1 MMNKAIRYAQPSDL
15 ERYQQKQEM
24 TAEINRIR
32 AENRYELYKP
42 YYELELDKQRKLERE
57 QQHNY
62 QQAQTRDNDGLSF

>member
-1 MMNKAIRYAQPSDL
+1 
-15 ERYQQKQEM
+15 
-24 TAEINRIR
+24 INRIR

-62 QQAQTRDNDGLSF
+62 QQTQIRDNGGPSF